1 MTLLS
6 QFHSR
11 GTKIPIVASLSRH
24 QLVKEEEEEFSMKIT
39 RYEETVK
46 TERREETERNEGE
59 GQTNRKGTRIYR
71 L

>member
-1 MTLLS
+1 MPLLS
-6 QFHSR
+6 QFDSR

-24 QLVKEEEEEFSMKIT
+24 QLAKGEEDEFSRKIS

-46 TERREETERNEGE
+46 KERREGTERNEGE
-59 GQTNRKGTRIYR
+59 GQTNRKRTALSR